1 LQEKGGVSFP
11 EWRQRDHQ
19 LYQEAEAEAQNV
31 PTPEWRKRHLPLYQK
46 VEVEAKKRLHINNQS
61 NFFITSI
68 TLHRKTKDEDA
79 KKEEKQVASD
89 SGETDDK
96 EVDDETESAEEKG
109 ETDDE

>member
-1 LQEKGGVSFP
+1 
-11 EWRQRDHQ
+11 
-19 LYQEAEAEAQNV
+19 
-31 PTPEWRKRHLPLYQK
+31 
-46 VEVEAKKRLHINNQS
+46 
-61 NFFITSI
+61 
-68 TLHRKTKDEDA
+68 LHRKTKDEDA